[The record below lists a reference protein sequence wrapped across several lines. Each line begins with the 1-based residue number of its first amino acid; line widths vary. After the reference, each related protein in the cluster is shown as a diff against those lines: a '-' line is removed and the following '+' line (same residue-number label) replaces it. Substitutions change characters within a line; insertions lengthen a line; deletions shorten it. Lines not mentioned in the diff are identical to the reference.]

1 MIIIIHSVAFI
12 FEIVYNILAV
22 FEKEMLKMTENTDGR
37 RVKMTKALLK
47 ASLIELMKTKSI
59 HTISIKEI
67 CSGADI
73 NRSTFYRHYNTQYD
87 LYDEIVTELLGTL
100 IDAYKKSRENGE
112 DLQDSIAAV
121 LEVSEKEREVCLV
134 ILSDKG
140 NVTMGESFVKAI
152 SPVVEEEASELS
164 IYLFQ
169 FMAAGLANI
178 VWTWLNK
185 PVRQSPKEL
194 ASLMTSMMKHGIY
207 KTIIR
212 QAAKDG
218 TLKKFKI

>member
-1 MIIIIHSVAFI
+1 MA
-12 FEIVYNILAV
+12 
-22 FEKEMLKMTENTDGR
+22 ENSDGR

-47 ASLIELMKTKSI
+47 TSLIELMKTKSI

-87 LYDEIVTELLGTL
+87 LYDEIVNELLSDL
-100 IDAYKKSRENGE
+100 INAFLDSRKNGD

-121 LEVSEKEREVCLV
+121 LEVAEKEREVCLV

-152 SPVVEEEASELS
+152 SPISADGSDEITV
-164 IYLFQ
+164 YLFQ
-169 FMAAGLANI
+169 FMAAGLTNI
-178 VWTWLNK
+178 VWTWLSK
-185 PVRQSPKEL
+185 PTRRSPQEF
-194 ASLMTSMMKHGIY
+194 AALMTSMMKHGIY
-207 KTIIR
+207 KTIVR

-218 TLKKFKI
+218 KLKDMKF

>member
-1 MIIIIHSVAFI
+1 MAESA
-12 FEIVYNILAV
+12 
-22 FEKEMLKMTENTDGR
+22 DGR

-47 ASLIELMKTKSI
+47 TSLIELMKTKSI

-73 NRSTFYRHYNTQYD
+73 NRSTFYRHYDTQYE
-87 LYDEIVTELLGTL
+87 LYDEIVNELLDSL
-100 IDAYKKSRENGE
+100 IDAYMTSRKNQE

-121 LEVSEKEREVCLV
+121 LEIAEKNREVCIV

-152 SPVVEEEASELS
+152 SPVVTDDMGELS
-164 IYLFQ
+164 VYLFQ
-169 FMAAGLANI
+169 FIAAGLTNI

-185 PVRQSPKEL
+185 PVRQTPKEL
-194 ASLMTSMMKHGIY
+194 ASLIASMLKRGIY

-212 QAAKDG
+212 QAAREGK
-218 TLKKFKI
+218 LKELKF

>member
-1 MIIIIHSVAFI
+1 MNTKNNKRRQQTVAKI
-12 FEIVYNILAV
+12 QAV
-22 FEKEMLKMTENTDGR
+22 FMEELEAK
-37 RVKMTKALLK
+37 
-47 ASLIELMKTKSI
+47 ELMQIRVSD
-59 HTISIKEI
+59 I
-67 CSGADI
+67 CKKAQI

-87 LYDEIVTELLGTL
+87 LYDEIVHELLASL
-100 IDAYKKSRENGE
+100 IEAYTESREKGE
-112 DLQDSIAAV
+112 DLKESIAAV

-152 SPVVEEEASELS
+152 SPVVTDDMNELS
-164 IYLFQ
+164 VYLFQ

-185 PVRQSPKEL
+185 PVRQTPQEL
-194 ASLMTSMMKHGIY
+194 ASLMYSMMKRGIY

-212 QAAKDG
+212 QAAKEG
-218 TLKKFKI
+218 KLKDLKF

>member
-1 MIIIIHSVAFI
+1 MA
-12 FEIVYNILAV
+12 
-22 FEKEMLKMTENTDGR
+22 ENAEGR
-37 RVKMTKALLK
+37 RVKMTKTLLK
-47 ASLIELMKTKSI
+47 SSLIELMKTKSI

-67 CSGADI
+67 CTGADI

-87 LYDEIVTELLGTL
+87 LYDEIVHELLASL
-100 IDAYKKSRENGE
+100 IEAYTKSRANGE
-112 DLQDSIAAV
+112 DLKESIAAV

-152 SPVVEEEASELS
+152 SPVVTDDMSELS
-164 IYLFQ
+164 VYLFQ

-185 PVRQSPKEL
+185 PVRQSPHEL
-194 ASLMTSMMKHGIY
+194 ASLMYSMMKRGIY

-212 QAAKDG
+212 QAAKEG
-218 TLKKFKI
+218 KLKDLKF

>member
-1 MIIIIHSVAFI
+1 MA
-12 FEIVYNILAV
+12 
-22 FEKEMLKMTENTDGR
+22 ENADGR

-67 CSGADI
+67 CTGADI
-73 NRSTFYRHYNTQYD
+73 NRSTFYRHYTTQYD
-87 LYDEIVTELLGTL
+87 LYDEIVNELLSSL
-100 IDAYKKSRENGE
+100 IDAYITSRKNGD

-152 SPVVEEEASELS
+152 SPVVTDDMSELS
-164 IYLFQ
+164 VYLFQ

-185 PVRQSPKEL
+185 PVRQSPQEL
-194 ASLMTSMMKHGIY
+194 ASLMYSMMKRGIY

-212 QAAKDG
+212 QAAKEG
-218 TLKKFKI
+218 KLKDLKF

>member
-1 MIIIIHSVAFI
+1 MAESA
-12 FEIVYNILAV
+12 
-22 FEKEMLKMTENTDGR
+22 DGR

-47 ASLIELMKTKSI
+47 TSLIELMKTKSI

-73 NRSTFYRHYNTQYD
+73 NRSTFYRHYDTQYE
-87 LYDEIVTELLGTL
+87 LYDEIVNELLDSL
-100 IDAYKKSRENGE
+100 INAYMTSRKNQE

-121 LEVSEKEREVCLV
+121 LEIAEKNREVCIV

-152 SPVVEEEASELS
+152 SPVVTDDMGELS
-164 IYLFQ
+164 VYLFQ
-169 FMAAGLANI
+169 FIAAGLTNI

-185 PVRQSPKEL
+185 PVRQTPKEL
-194 ASLMTSMMKHGIY
+194 ASLIASMLKRGIY

-212 QAAKDG
+212 QAAREGK
-218 TLKKFKI
+218 LKELKF

>member
-1 MIIIIHSVAFI
+1 MA
-12 FEIVYNILAV
+12 
-22 FEKEMLKMTENTDGR
+22 ENAEGR

-47 ASLIELMKTKSI
+47 ASLIDLMKTKSI

-87 LYDEIVTELLGTL
+87 LYDEIVHELLDSL
-100 IDAYKKSRENGE
+100 IEAYTTSRDNG
-112 DLQDSIAAV
+112 DNLQDSIAAV

-152 SPVVEEEASELS
+152 SPVMSDEMGELS
-164 IYLFQ
+164 VYLFQ

-185 PVRQSPKEL
+185 PIRPSAKEL
-194 ASLMTSMMKHGIY
+194 ATLITSMIQRGLY

-218 TLKKFKI
+218 MLKNLKF

>member
-1 MIIIIHSVAFI
+1 MIIIHSVAFI
-12 FEIVYNILAV
+12 YEKVYNITDNSKGD
-22 FEKEMLKMTENTDGR
+22 EGKMAENAEGR

-47 ASLIELMKTKSI
+47 SSLIELMKTKSI

-67 CSGADI
+67 CTGADI

-87 LYDEIVTELLGTL
+87 LYDEIVHELLASL
-100 IDAYKKSRENGE
+100 IEAYTKSREKGE
-112 DLQDSIAAV
+112 DLQESIAAV

-152 SPVVEEEASELS
+152 SPVVTDDMNELS
-164 IYLFQ
+164 VYLFQ

-185 PVRQSPKEL
+185 PVRQSPQEL
-194 ASLMTSMMKHGIY
+194 ASLMYSMMKRGIY

-212 QAAKDG
+212 QAAKEG
-218 TLKKFKI
+218 KLKDLKF

>member
-1 MIIIIHSVAFI
+1 MIIIHSVAFVLKN
-12 FEIVYNILAV
+12 VYNIMDNSKGD
-22 FEKEMLKMTENTDGR
+22 EGKMAENAEGR

-47 ASLIELMKTKSI
+47 SSLIELMKTKSI

-67 CSGADI
+67 CTGADI

-87 LYDEIVTELLGTL
+87 LYDEIVHELLASL
-100 IDAYKKSRENGE
+100 IEAYTKSRANGE
-112 DLQDSIAAV
+112 DLKESIAAV

-152 SPVVEEEASELS
+152 SPVVTDDMNELS
-164 IYLFQ
+164 VYLFQ

-185 PVRQSPKEL
+185 PVRQSPQEL
-194 ASLMTSMMKHGIY
+194 ASLMYSMMKRGIY

-212 QAAKDG
+212 QAAKEG
-218 TLKKFKI
+218 KLKDLKF

>member
-1 MIIIIHSVAFI
+1 
-12 FEIVYNILAV
+12 
-22 FEKEMLKMTENTDGR
+22 MTDNQDGR

-47 ASLIELMKTKSI
+47 TSLIELMKTKSI

-73 NRSTFYRHYNTQYD
+73 NRSTFYRHYNTQYE
-87 LYDEIVTELLGTL
+87 LYDEIVHEILSEL
-100 IDAYKKSRENGE
+100 IKAYQKSRENE
-112 DLQDSIAAV
+112 DDMQDSIAAV
-121 LEVSEKEREVCLV
+121 LEIAERNREVCLV

-185 PVRQSPKEL
+185 PVRQTPKEL

>member
-1 MIIIIHSVAFI
+1 
-12 FEIVYNILAV
+12 
-22 FEKEMLKMTENTDGR
+22 MTDNQDGR

-47 ASLIELMKTKSI
+47 TSLIELMKTKSI

-73 NRSTFYRHYNTQYD
+73 NRSTFYRHYNTQYE
-87 LYDEIVTELLGTL
+87 LYDEIVHEILSEL
-100 IDAYKKSRENGE
+100 IKAYQKSRENE
-112 DLQDSIAAV
+112 DDMQDSIAAV
-121 LEVSEKEREVCLV
+121 LEIAERNREVCLV

-185 PVRQSPKEL
+185 PVRQTPKEL

-212 QAAKDG
+212 QAAKEG
-218 TLKKFKI
+218 KLKDLKF

>member
-1 MIIIIHSVAFI
+1 MIIIHSVAFI
-12 FEIVYNILAV
+12 YEKVYNITDNSKGD
-22 FEKEMLKMTENTDGR
+22 EGKMAENAEGR

-47 ASLIELMKTKSI
+47 SSLIELMKTKSI

-67 CSGADI
+67 CTGADI

-87 LYDEIVTELLGTL
+87 LYDEIVHELLASL
-100 IDAYKKSRENGE
+100 IEAYTKSRANGE
-112 DLQDSIAAV
+112 DLQESIAAV

-152 SPVVEEEASELS
+152 SPVVTDDMSELS
-164 IYLFQ
+164 VYLFQ

-185 PVRQSPKEL
+185 PVRQSPHEL
-194 ASLMTSMMKHGIY
+194 ASLMYSMMKRGIY

-212 QAAKDG
+212 QAAKEG
-218 TLKKFKI
+218 KLKDLKF

>member
-1 MIIIIHSVAFI
+1 
-12 FEIVYNILAV
+12 
-22 FEKEMLKMTENTDGR
+22 MTDNQDGR

-47 ASLIELMKTKSI
+47 TSLIELMKTKSI

-73 NRSTFYRHYNTQYD
+73 NRSTFYRHYNTQYE
-87 LYDEIVTELLGTL
+87 LYDEIVHEILSEL
-100 IDAYKKSRENGE
+100 IKAYQKSRENE
-112 DLQDSIAAV
+112 DDMQDSIAAV
-121 LEVSEKEREVCLV
+121 LEIAEKNREVCLV

-185 PVRQSPKEL
+185 PVRQTPKEL

>member
-1 MIIIIHSVAFI
+1 
-12 FEIVYNILAV
+12 
-22 FEKEMLKMTENTDGR
+22 MTENTDGR

-87 LYDEIVTELLGTL
+87 LYDEIVNELLSGL
-100 IDAYKKSRENGE
+100 INAFLDSRQKGE

-121 LEVSEKEREVCLV
+121 LELAQKEREVCLV

-152 SPVVEEEASELS
+152 SPISSDEVDELMV
-164 IYLFQ
+164 YLFQ
-169 FMAAGLANI
+169 FMAAGLTNI

-185 PVRQSPKEL
+185 PNRRSPEEF
-194 ASLMTSMMKHGIY
+194 AALMTSMMKHGIY
-207 KTIIR
+207 KTIVR

-218 TLKKFKI
+218 RLHDLKF

>member
-1 MIIIIHSVAFI
+1 MA
-12 FEIVYNILAV
+12 
-22 FEKEMLKMTENTDGR
+22 ENAEGR

-47 ASLIELMKTKSI
+47 ASLIDLMKTKSI

-87 LYDEIVTELLGTL
+87 LYDEIVHELLDSL
-100 IDAYKKSRENGE
+100 IEAFTTSRDNGD

-152 SPVVEEEASELS
+152 SPVMSDEMGELS
-164 IYLFQ
+164 VYLFQ

-178 VWTWLNK
+178 VWTWLNN
-185 PVRQSPKEL
+185 PVRPSAKEL
-194 ASLMTSMMKHGIY
+194 ATLITSMIKRGLY

-218 TLKKFKI
+218 MLKNLKF

>member
-1 MIIIIHSVAFI
+1 M
-12 FEIVYNILAV
+12 N
-22 FEKEMLKMTENTDGR
+22 ENVDGR

-87 LYDEIVTELLGTL
+87 LYDDITNELLSKL
-100 IDAYKKSRENGE
+100 INTYLESKKRGE
-112 DLQDSIAAV
+112 DLTLSMTAV
-121 LEVSEKEREVCLV
+121 FELIEKEREVCLV

-140 NVTMGESFVKAI
+140 NVTMGESFIKAI
-152 SPVVEEEASELS
+152 APVSENEDSELLT
-164 IYLFQ
+164 YLFQ
-169 FMAAGLANI
+169 FMAAGLTAI
-178 VWTWLNK
+178 VWSWLNK
-185 PVRQSPKEL
+185 PNRRSPSEL
-194 ASLMTSMMKHGIY
+194 ATLMTTMMRRGIY

-212 QAAKDG
+212 QAIAEDKLETIIPAK
-218 TLKKFKI
+218 KKPKNN

>member
-1 MIIIIHSVAFI
+1 MIIIHSVAFI
-12 FEIVYNILAV
+12 YEKVYNITDNSKGD
-22 FEKEMLKMTENTDGR
+22 EGKMAENAEGR

-47 ASLIELMKTKSI
+47 SSLIELMKTKSI

-67 CSGADI
+67 CTGADI

-87 LYDEIVTELLGTL
+87 LYDEIVHELLASL
-100 IDAYKKSRENGE
+100 IEAYTESREKGE
-112 DLQDSIAAV
+112 DLKESIAAV

-152 SPVVEEEASELS
+152 SPVVTDDMNELS
-164 IYLFQ
+164 VYLFQ

-185 PVRQSPKEL
+185 PVRQSPQEL
-194 ASLMTSMMKHGIY
+194 ASLMYSMMKRGIY

-212 QAAKDG
+212 QAAKEG
-218 TLKKFKI
+218 KLKDLKF

>member
-1 MIIIIHSVAFI
+1 MIIIHSVAFV
-12 FEIVYNILAV
+12 FKNVYNITNDSKGD
-22 FEKEMLKMTENTDGR
+22 EGKMAENAEGR

-47 ASLIELMKTKSI
+47 SSLIELMKTKSI

-87 LYDEIVTELLGTL
+87 LYDEIVHELLASL
-100 IDAYKKSRENGE
+100 IEAYTKSRANGE
-112 DLQDSIAAV
+112 DLKESIAAV

-152 SPVVEEEASELS
+152 SPVVTDDMS
-164 IYLFQ
+164 
-169 FMAAGLANI
+169 
-178 VWTWLNK
+178 
-185 PVRQSPKEL
+185 
-194 ASLMTSMMKHGIY
+194 
-207 KTIIR
+207 
-212 QAAKDG
+212 
-218 TLKKFKI
+218 

>member
-1 MIIIIHSVAFI
+1 MA
-12 FEIVYNILAV
+12 
-22 FEKEMLKMTENTDGR
+22 ENAEGR

-47 ASLIELMKTKSI
+47 SSLIELMKTKSI

-67 CSGADI
+67 CTGADI

-87 LYDEIVTELLGTL
+87 LYDEIVHELLASL
-100 IDAYKKSRENGE
+100 IEAYTKSRANGE
-112 DLQDSIAAV
+112 DLQESIAAV

-152 SPVVEEEASELS
+152 SPVVTDDMSELS
-164 IYLFQ
+164 VYLFQ

-185 PVRQSPKEL
+185 PVRQSPHEL
-194 ASLMTSMMKHGIY
+194 ASLMYSMMKRGIY

-212 QAAKDG
+212 QAAKEG
-218 TLKKFKI
+218 KLKDLKF

>member
-1 MIIIIHSVAFI
+1 MA
-12 FEIVYNILAV
+12 
-22 FEKEMLKMTENTDGR
+22 ENADGR

-47 ASLIELMKTKSI
+47 TSLIELMKTKSI

-87 LYDEIVTELLGTL
+87 LYDEIVNELLATL
-100 IDAYKKSRENGE
+100 IEAFTSSRANGDALR
-112 DLQDSIAAV
+112 DSIAAV
-121 LEVSEKEREVCLV
+121 LKVAEKEREVCLV

-152 SPVVEEEASELS
+152 SPIVTDDMNEISV
-164 IYLFQ
+164 YLFQ

-178 VWTWLNK
+178 VWTWLNN
-185 PVRQSPKEL
+185 PVRQSPEEL
-194 ASLMTSMMKHGIY
+194 ATLISSMMKRGIY

-212 QAAKDG
+212 QAAREGKLKD
-218 TLKKFKI
+218 LKF

>member
-1 MIIIIHSVAFI
+1 MA
-12 FEIVYNILAV
+12 
-22 FEKEMLKMTENTDGR
+22 ENAEGR

-47 ASLIELMKTKSI
+47 SSLIELMKTKSI

-67 CSGADI
+67 CTGADI

-87 LYDEIVTELLGTL
+87 LYDEIVHELLASL
-100 IDAYKKSRENGE
+100 IEAYTKSRANGE
-112 DLQDSIAAV
+112 DLKESIAAV

-152 SPVVEEEASELS
+152 SPVVTDDMNELS
-164 IYLFQ
+164 VYLFQ

-185 PVRQSPKEL
+185 PVRQSPHEL
-194 ASLMTSMMKHGIY
+194 ASLMYSMMKRGIY

-212 QAAKDG
+212 QAAKEG
-218 TLKKFKI
+218 KLKDLKF